1 MPSELFQ
8 RVAEEVK
15 QLSPEEQ
22 KELKKQLERALSEEV
37 TRRLVAK
44 GLMSC
49 VPQPPTQ
56 AEIERIDSWKPIT
69 IQGKPLS
76 ESLIEDRR

>member
-1 MPSELFQ
+1 MPSELLQ
-8 RVAEEVK
+8 RLAEEVK

-22 KELKKQLERALSEEV
+22 GELKKQLERSLADEV

-44 GLMSC
+44 GLMSRL
-49 VPQPPTQ
+49 PTPPSE
-56 AEIERIDSWKPIT
+56 ADLERIQNWQPIA

-76 ESLIEDRR
+76 ETVIEDRR